1 MDRTRKRIGL
11 AALASSFA
19 LAGVLVGLH
28 GDDKT
33 KLAALTPTST
43 LPAQGCRFSDG
54 SRGPCDRLSTFCEA
68 TNTKAPN
75 CDIDGQPRI
84 DRNPSQGCATNTL
97 PDVGADE
104 FYAPGCE
111 PLVGGAVTTTAS
123 TTTVV
128 TVSTLDAAYQD
139 FKVSIVAATLY
150 KTWTKANPGESAKLD
165 SYIGAVDH
173 GMTEPQSAPPSM
185 ATATGRALVAAVHE
199 RQVGK

>member
-1 MDRTRKRIGL
+1 MDRARKRIGI
-11 AALASSFA
+11 AALAGSFA

-28 GDDKT
+28 GDGKT
-33 KLAALTPTST
+33 KYAALAPTDT
-43 LPAQGCRFSDG
+43 GAYATGCRFSANQ
-54 SRGPCDRLSTFCEA
+54 RGPC
-68 TNTKAPN
+68 APCQDAQR

-84 DRNPSQGCATNTL
+84 DTNPPSGCRTITRA
-97 PDVGADE
+97 DSGADQR
-104 FYAPGCE
+104 YDPGCE
-111 PLVGGAVTTTAS
+111 PLVGGATGSTTSAS

-173 GMTEPQSAPPSM
+173 GLTEPQSPPPSM
-185 ATATGRALVAAVHE
+185 GTATGRALVAAVHE